1 MLIMLCHACISIFK
15 CQLVMTCD
23 IFALSN
29 LWIPLIHLFKQLIDI
44 QRAPFRFF
52 EYFDNLDVNLR
63 LPLNFR
69 LLYPHRVSDTLLC
82 YFIFIF
88 VLQSPSDSVP
98 NEVSL
103 KCCHHLLS
111 LFWILL
117 ILYCRLSGTSLI
129 IFLSIIF
136 RVSISIGDSC
146 LWLRRYFKRSIFI

>member
-23 IFALSN
+23 VLTLSN

-44 QRAPFRFF
+44 QRTTFRFF

-63 LPLNFR
+63 LPLNSR
-69 LLYPHRVSDTLLC
+69 LLYPHRVSDTVLC

-88 VLQSPSDSVP
+88 VLQFPSDSMS

-103 KCCHHLLS
+103 DCCRHLLS

-117 ILYCRLSGTSLI
+117 VLNCRRTPLF
-129 IFLSIIF
+129 IFLSMIF
-136 RVSISIGDSC
+136 RVSISMGDSC
-146 LWLRRYFKRSIFI
+146 LLLRRYFKRSIFI